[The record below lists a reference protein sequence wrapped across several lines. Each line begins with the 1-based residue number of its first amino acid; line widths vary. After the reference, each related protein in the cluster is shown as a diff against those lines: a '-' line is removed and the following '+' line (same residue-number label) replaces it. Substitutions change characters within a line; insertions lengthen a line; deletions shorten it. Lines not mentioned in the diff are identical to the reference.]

1 MMIYEWILGVRYF
14 QTNPNVSSDLQC
26 VIFACISIVEMRFL
40 QNLVILCDVVG
51 LLLVWSVSRQKRHN
65 ILSDSKER
73 LVVDG

>member
-1 MMIYEWILGVRYF
+1 MIYQWILGVRYF
-14 QTNPNVSSDLQC
+14 QTNPNVSNDLQC